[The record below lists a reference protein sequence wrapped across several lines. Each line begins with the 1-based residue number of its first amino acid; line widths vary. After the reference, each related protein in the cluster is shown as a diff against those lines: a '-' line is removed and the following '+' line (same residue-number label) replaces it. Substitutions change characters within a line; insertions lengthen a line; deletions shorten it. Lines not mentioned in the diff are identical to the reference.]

1 MIDPASKPDKPHPA
15 AESRDLGLDFCAVLL
30 LDPAG
35 RITAANVSA
44 RLLWQTGGSEL
55 LGEAFVSLFE
65 FDVVS
70 RDADF
75 LNAQWDAVL
84 GSALDRQTVLTAQPR
99 EAPPREVHVRIEML
113 MGAPAA
119 GYVATVQPPP
129 RLAPAAAAH
138 TTAGLSL
145 LAEKGAVGFFDL
157 DCAAGRAQLSPAWK
171 KILGYTAA
179 ELADTIAAWRQLVLP
194 DDTAAAPDHVGKK
207 ARLGVRTF
215 NTELRMRHQL
225 GHWVWV
231 QCLGVQSFS
240 DAGELERVAGV
251 QLDITE
257 RKEIEDTLTAN
268 DARLEDLSGSGPL
281 AAFELD
287 FANRVFWFSPAW
299 KRLLGY
305 AEGELA
311 PEVASLAA
319 ALPADEA
326 SHGVVAWLLSRAPG
340 ESSFLEVVR
349 LRAKNGESLPAV
361 FGAHRT
367 VNRKRELARVVGFA
381 CPLPG
386 GAAEPGALPPALAAE
401 VMSTLAE
408 GVIVTDAA
416 GAVRLANATAARLL
430 RADATALR
438 GRPLAEVF
446 RLINRQSG
454 LPGDNP
460 IERALATDRPLPL
473 IDEHSLL
480 SAASSTSG
488 GTAAAQPVVWTSRVV
503 PGTDG
508 KPQGVVII
516 FRNPEEMTLTPE
528 ELVKANRFE
537 SLGLLAGGIAHD
549 FNNLLTTILGAVSL
563 AKDNRDYSALAD
575 AEKAIDA
582 ARGLTRQLLAF
593 AKGSGGTQ
601 VVCDARPIL
610 EDSLKIA
617 AAASAAAIEL
627 EAGPDTDPV
636 RVDRAQILQVFQN
649 LIINALQAMPPLPH
663 RPRLQIHARN
673 IVLADQQVP
682 SLAAGDYVEF
692 EVRDNGS
699 GIKPEHI
706 EKIFAPFFTTKK
718 HGTGLGLA
726 TVLSIVRKHGGQI
739 ALDTQVGVGTAF
751 TVYLPKATQPVGTA
765 ARPAPTMRFG
775 TGSILFMDDDPKIAA
790 LTATMLQ
797 SLGYK
802 CRIAHD
808 GVEAIKL
815 YRDSLNVARPYD
827 AVIMD
832 LTIIGGMGG
841 EECFHELRKLD
852 PDVRAIVASGYDHDD
867 TERKFMAMGFCGFL
881 RKPYRVG
888 DVGKMLK
895 TVIG

>member
-1 MIDPASKPDKPHPA
+1 MIDPASQPDKPHPS
-15 AESRDLGLDFCAVLL
+15 AESRDLGPDFCAVLL
-30 LDPAG
+30 LDPTG

-70 RDADF
+70 RDPDF
-75 LNAQWDAVL
+75 MSAQWDALL
-84 GSALDRQTVLTAQPR
+84 GSALDRQTTLSALPR
-99 EAPPREVHVRIEML
+99 ERSPRDVHVRIEML

-119 GYVATVQPPP
+119 GYVATVQPPALSVP
-129 RLAPAAAAH
+129 VATNPV
-138 TTAGLSL
+138 TAGLSL
-145 LAEKGAVGFFDL
+145 LGEQGAVAFFDL
-157 DCAAGRAQLSPAWK
+157 DCATGHAVFSPAWK
-171 KILGYTAA
+171 KGLGYVGA
-179 ELADTIAAWRQLVLP
+179 EISETIDAWRQLVHP
-194 DDTAAAPDHVGKK
+194 DDTAAAPDQIGKK
-207 ARLGVRTF
+207 ARHGVRTF
-215 NTELRMRHQL
+215 NTELRMRHRL
-225 GHWVWV
+225 GHWLWV
-231 QCLGVQSFS
+231 QCLGVQMFS
-240 DAGELERVAGV
+240 ANGELERVTGL
-251 QLDITE
+251 QLDIAE
-257 RKEIEDTLTAN
+257 RKEIEDTLAAN

-287 FANRVFWFSPAW
+287 FSNRVFWFSPAW

-349 LRAKNGESLPAV
+349 LRAKNGQSMPAV

-367 VNRKRELARVVGFA
+367 VNRKRELSRVVGFA
-381 CPLPG
+381 CPLPAG
-386 GAAEPGALPPALAAE
+386 MSATDGALPPE
-401 VMSTLAE
+401 VMAALAE
-408 GVIVTDAA
+408 GVIVTDST
-416 GAVRLANATAARLL
+416 GNVKFANAAAARLL
-430 RADATALR
+430 RVEETSLR
-438 GRPLAEVF
+438 GEAFGQLF
-446 RLINRQSG
+446 RLVNRQSG

-460 IERALATDRPLPL
+460 IERALAADRLLPL

-480 SAASSTSG
+480 PAGAGMGNDSEI
-488 GTAAAQPVVWTSRVV
+488 AQPVVWTARAIR
-503 PGTDG
+503 DAQA

-516 FRNPEEMTLTPE
+516 FRNPNEMTLTPE

-563 AKDNRDYSALAD
+563 AKDNRDYSALGD
-575 AEKAIDA
+575 AEKATDA

-593 AKGSGGTQ
+593 AKGSGGVQ
-601 VVCDARPIL
+601 IVCDARPIL
-610 EDSLKIA
+610 EDSIKIA
-617 AAASAAAIEL
+617 AAASVAAIDL
-627 EAGPDTDPV
+627 EVAPGLDPV
-636 RVDRAQILQVFQN
+636 RVDRAQMLQVFQN
-649 LIINALQAMPPLPH
+649 LIINALQAMPPPPH

-673 IVLADQQVP
+673 IALADQQVP
-682 SLAAGDYVEF
+682 SLAAGDYVELD
-692 EVRDNGS
+692 VRDNGS
-699 GIKPEHI
+699 GIKPEHV
-706 EKIFAPFFTTKK
+706 EKIFDPFFSTKK

-751 TVYLPKATQPVGTA
+751 TVYLPKATQPVEAA

-775 TGSILFMDDDPKIAA
+775 TGNILFMDDDPKIGA
-790 LTATMLQ
+790 LTDHMLQ

-802 CRIAHD
+802 CRLARN
-808 GVEAIKL
+808 GAETIKL
-815 YRDSLNVARPYD
+815 YRDSLNVDRPYD

-841 EECFHELRKLD
+841 EECFHELKKLD
-852 PDVRAIVASGYDHDD
+852 PDVRAIVASGYDHED